1 MSFKT
6 ISLASLTIEDNR
18 DVSGETSGWIF
29 FWILMQALLT
39 SSLVVFFLISRFKIL
54 YASETVIDDELLE
67 FDLLK
72 ENLPDLLKVWIS
84 LNNEI
89 SWRIDRP
96 FNFNNA
102 KLASVKGSVSKNLPP
117 IANNMANKNKVI
129 INRILTLLEIFF
141 EETVVNFFNNK

>member
-18 DVSGETSGWIF
+18 DVSGEISGWIF

-72 ENLPDLLKVWIS
+72 ENLPALLKVWIS

-89 SWRIDRP
+89 NWKIDKP

-117 IANNMANKNKVI
+117 IANNMANKNKAI